1 MENLMVFVP
10 EQLGILVAGLY
21 ILGMFLKKTPKLEDW
36 MIPWMLVLVGIL
48 GSIGINV
55 VGQEIT
61 GPLMTTSV
69 LQGLCAAGV
78 AVLGNQAIKQTVK
91 QIQNKKE

>member
-21 ILGMFLKKTPKLEDW
+21 IIGVFLKKTPKVADW
-36 MIPWMLVLVGIL
+36 CIPWVLSVLGMV

-55 VGQEIT
+55 IGQGVT
-61 GPLMTTSV
+61 AQLVTTSI

-78 AVLGNQAIKQTVK
+78 SVLGNQIVKQTTK
-91 QIQNKKE
+91 KINKEE